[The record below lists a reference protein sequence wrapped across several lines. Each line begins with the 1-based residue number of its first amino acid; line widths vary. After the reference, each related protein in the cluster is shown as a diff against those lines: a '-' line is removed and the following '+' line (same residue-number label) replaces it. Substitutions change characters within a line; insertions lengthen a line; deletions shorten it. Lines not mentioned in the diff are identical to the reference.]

1 LKSFKLDVNAL
12 IVNDEKQDDN
22 VYQKLKEKYMKKYNT
37 EINYN
42 KGKGLG
48 KIYKIEE
55 K

>member
-1 LKSFKLDVNAL
+1 M
-12 IVNDEKQDDN
+12 VNDEKQNDSI
-22 VYQKLKEKYMKKYNT
+22 YKKLKDKYMKKYNT

-42 KGKGLG
+42 KGNGLG